1 MSQQENTAKNIGLI
15 TLGCGCGLLVSFLLP
30 LFIMLLFIPFLPGLF
45 KTSLQELQNII
56 EAQNN
61 ISQINTAQQDYF
73 SKNNRFA
80 SNISELGLDIKSE
93 TENYSYVMTIIDS
106 QRSVK
111 ITGKAKKPEL
121 LSYTGAVFALKVEGN
136 EKPVTL
142 TQICGTDAA
151 SLTPPEIPKVVGIKI
166 ECPSGSTPAFLS
178 NFNSEGSDT
187 GNSE

>member
-15 TLGCGCGLLVSFLLP
+15 TLGCGCGLLVPFLLP
-30 LFIMLLFIPFLPGLF
+30 LLMLLLFIPFMPALLKSGL
-45 KTSLQELQNII
+45 QLQNGI